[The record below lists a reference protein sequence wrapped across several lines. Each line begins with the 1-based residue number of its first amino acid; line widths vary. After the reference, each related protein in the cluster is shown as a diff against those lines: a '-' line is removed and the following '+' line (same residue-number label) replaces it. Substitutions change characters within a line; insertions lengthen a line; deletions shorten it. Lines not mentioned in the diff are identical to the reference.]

1 MQQRSLTTASV
12 RLAQHRTN
20 NVTIM
25 AKTLHRSPPKQIEH
39 EEKVVEIM
47 ADNSDVLHD
56 LEEQKIIA
64 GAERE
69 ARILSGYNFG

>member
-1 MQQRSLTTASV
+1 
-12 RLAQHRTN
+12 
-20 NVTIM
+20 M

>member
-25 AKTLHRSPPKQIEH
+25 AKALHRTPPKQIEN

-47 ADNSDVLHD
+47 ADNPDVPY
-56 LEEQKIIA
+56 KIVKQTIFPKT
-64 GAERE
+64 
-69 ARILSGYNFG
+69 NKKWKN